1 MCVLSNTDLLSQTP
15 DTTHPI
21 EIPLPHEDLSL
32 YDFAEIRMETDKT
45 EIPPADIT
53 KRKFRPVKEIFEK
66 DELRFAD
73 SIKFVW
79 IKFQVTNDQAS
90 DTTIVLIF
98 QQGVAKAVLY
108 NAESD
113 NLNLVGKT
121 GFFLAVSKRNVLY
134 HDSRIDLVLKA
145 HSTTNYFI
153 QVILFHGIWLPK
165 IPVLENFAYAELDAF
180 NIEKEINRRNLL
192 WNHFFTGVFFMFFVF
207 GFIKYLVLGKDKAYL
222 YYALLGLSSALMSVA
237 QAEYPPLELP
247 WFENLRGIEL
257 FDELKA
263 IAFVL
268 QGLFIIEILR
278 LKIKHPRIT
287 LAAKWLLF
295 SGLLLTTIHMISFI
309 ISKEGI
315 YFLYV
320 LKIIYG
326 FVGVFFMLGWIIYL
340 AKIRKGFY
348 RFIFLGALSIFT
360 AYTLEIL
367 VEFFNLYHLLPAW
380 FGTDGRGRVF
390 HFMQIALLIDLIF
403 YFTGL
408 AHRDRQVEKDKI
420 IFQQQLIQQLEAN
433 KELQEKFTG
442 ELEQQVK
449 EKTAEVVKEKAE
461 VESTLQELR
470 STQAQLIQ
478 SEKMASLGELTAG
491 IAHEIQNPLNFVN
504 NFSEVN
510 NELIEELK
518 NEKSKSERNEQL
530 EDDLL
535 NDIAENEQKINHHG
549 KRADAI
555 VKGMLHHSRTSTGKK
570 EPTDINALADEY
582 LRLTYHGL
590 RAKDKNFNAT
600 MKTDFDDNIGNIN
613 IIPQD
618 IGRVILNLITNA
630 FYAVTEKKKQKG
642 EAYEPVVSVSTKK
655 TDGKVEIRVKD
666 NGMGIS
672 EKVIDKIFQ
681 PFFTTKPTGQGTG
694 LGLSLAY
701 DIIKAH
707 SGEIKVKTNEGQGTE
722 FDVLLPA

>member
-1 MCVLSNTDLLSQTP
+1 
-15 DTTHPI
+15 
-21 EIPLPHEDLSL
+21 
-32 YDFAEIRMETDKT
+32 
-45 EIPPADIT
+45 
-53 KRKFRPVKEIFEK
+53 
-66 DELRFAD
+66 
-73 SIKFVW
+73 
-79 IKFQVTNDQAS
+79 
-90 DTTIVLIF
+90 
-98 QQGVAKAVLY
+98 
-108 NAESD
+108 
-113 NLNLVGKT
+113 
-121 GFFLAVSKRNVLY
+121 
-134 HDSRIDLVLKA
+134 
-145 HSTTNYFI
+145 
-153 QVILFHGIWLPK
+153 
-165 IPVLENFAYAELDAF
+165 
-180 NIEKEINRRNLL
+180 
-192 WNHFFTGVFFMFFVF
+192 
-207 GFIKYLVLGKDKAYL
+207 
-222 YYALLGLSSALMSVA
+222 
-237 QAEYPPLELP
+237 
-247 WFENLRGIEL
+247 
-257 FDELKA
+257 
-263 IAFVL
+263 
-268 QGLFIIEILR
+268 
-278 LKIKHPRIT
+278 
-287 LAAKWLLF
+287 
-295 SGLLLTTIHMISFI
+295 
-309 ISKEGI
+309 
-315 YFLYV
+315 V

-510 NELIEELK
+510 VELIKELK
-518 NEKSKSERNEQL
+518 SEKSKNKSERDQQL
-530 EDDLL
+530 EEDLL

-549 KRADAI
+549 KRADSI
-555 VKGMLHHSRTSTGKK
+555 VKGMLQHSRTSTGIK

-582 LRLTYHGL
+582 LRLSYHGL
-590 RAKDKNFNAT
+590 KAKDKSFNAEI
-600 MKTDFDDNIGNIN
+600 KTDFNHDIGKIN
-613 IIPQD
+613 IVPQD
-618 IGRVILNLITNA
+618 IGRVLLNLYNNA
-630 FYAVTEKKKQKG
+630 FYAVAEKKEQLGKS
-642 EAYEPVVSVSTKK
+642 YDPTVSVSTKRLNDK
-655 TDGKVEIRVKD
+655 IEISVED
-666 NGMGIS
+666 NGRGIPQ
-672 EKVIDKIFQ
+672 KVLDKIFQ